1 MAETRTPDLFDRLLA
16 RTGAVSRPDAVAPLA
31 RPRLAMPFE
40 RLPTAAPT
48 EVQAEVEVEIDAT
61 APSRPGPEA
70 SAAPQATARSG
81 PREVLGRP
89 SVLSL
94 IERTVRSI
102 ETVRNTSP
110 GAPVVVRAAAP
121 VVLHNVVERLVP
133 PPDAVAAAI
142 GRSASQGTAAD
153 TPTRPPS
160 AVRPAAAGRTAAAAH
175 PSVAP
180 TAGAV
185 RRHEAQTAPV
195 EPSVQVS
202 IGRLEVTTAAHE
214 PRRERRGRT
223 GRPEPAVGLDAFLN
237 RQEAT

>member
-16 RTGAVSRPDAVAPLA
+16 RTGAVSRPDAVVPLA
-31 RPRLAMPFE
+31 RPRPAMPFE
-40 RLPTAAPT
+40 RLPSAATDTDT
-48 EVQAEVEVEIDAT
+48 EAEIDAT
-61 APSRPGPEA
+61 VPSRPVPEA
-70 SAAPQATARSG
+70 SVAPQVTARSG
-81 PREVLGRP
+81 LREVVERP

-102 ETVRNTSP
+102 ETVRTAPP

-121 VVLHNVVERLVP
+121 VVLRNVVERLVP
-133 PPDAVAAAI
+133 PPDAVAEAI
-142 GRSASQGTAAD
+142 GPSASRGTVAD

-160 AVRPAAAGRTAAAAH
+160 AVRPAATVRTVAAAH
-175 PSVAP
+175 PAVPP

-185 RRHEAQTAPV
+185 RRHQAQTAPV

-223 GRPEPAVGLDAFLN
+223 GRSEPAVGLDAFLN